1 MIFSHLFNLWNFQKI
16 TSFKIGTVPKVNRT
30 PKNPYM
36 YLSSAF
42 LSIAL

>member
-1 MIFSHLFNLWNFQKI
+1 MIFSHLFNLWNFRKI